1 VFCICGALFIIV
13 SLLTPAPLP
22 EQVDGLTWENPL
34 SVIFG
39 DKAHTAVAPRVVAA
53 LLLAT
58 MAVLYFIFR

>member
-1 VFCICGALFIIV
+1 
-13 SLLTPAPLP
+13 LP

-39 DKAHTAVAPRVVAA
+39 DKAHAAVAPRIVAG

-58 MAVLYFIFR
+58 MAILYLIFR